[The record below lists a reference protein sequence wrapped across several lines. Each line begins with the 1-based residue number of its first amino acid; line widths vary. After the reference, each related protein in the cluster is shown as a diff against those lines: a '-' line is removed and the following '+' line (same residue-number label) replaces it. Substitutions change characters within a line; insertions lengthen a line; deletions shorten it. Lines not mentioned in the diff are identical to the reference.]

1 MAAAPQLPGSKWALM
16 DDLRGTGE
24 GSGTF
29 MPHSRKGTTPA
40 SQKTIVG

>member
-16 DDLRGTGE
+16 DDLRGTGR

-29 MPHSRKGTTPA
+29 MPHSLKGITPT
-40 SQKTIVG
+40 SQKTITG